1 MSDGIVNDLNQEQD
15 NANLNKK
22 VKKVENGKELTHLKL
37 KSIVYVIIFLV
48 LYGISSFGL
57 NLYTSVINKQ
67 IIEYKE
73 AGHEIFQYFSA
84 INIYLI
90 SMKDRASEQSQFNLS
105 KYDVY
110 RSKINEM
117 RNLKFA

>member
-57 NLYTSVINKQ
+57 NLYTSVINKE
-67 IIEYKE
+67 II
-73 AGHEIFQYFSA
+73 
-84 INIYLI
+84 
-90 SMKDRASEQSQFNLS
+90 
-105 KYDVY
+105 
-110 RSKINEM
+110 
-117 RNLKFA
+117 